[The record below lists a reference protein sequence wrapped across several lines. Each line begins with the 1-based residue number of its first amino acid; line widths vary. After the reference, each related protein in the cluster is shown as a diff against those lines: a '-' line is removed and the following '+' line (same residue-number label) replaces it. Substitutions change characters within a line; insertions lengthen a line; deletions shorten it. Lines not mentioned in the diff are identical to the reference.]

1 MNSQRKKEL
10 NLLKLKNNLSRIKFG
25 LESLPQLVKN
35 RKQHQK
41 KSCIKMLYDTRTHIN
56 MRSGYIA

>member
-25 LESLPQLVKN
+25 LESLLQLVTN

-41 KSCIKMLYDTRTHIN
+41 KV
-56 MRSGYIA
+56 A